1 MNSLPRS
8 FEELDTGR
16 WPPHPGGFSPWTM
29 VCSRWRSVAMHVP
42 AISVVSNQLIQL
54 TKTYLGR
61 SCNQPL
67 DLHFEWWI
75 DEGIWKG
82 PLRQRLTVLM
92 SYSRRWRRLS
102 LTKMNARNIHSVL
115 SRVNNL
121 GYFPQLTHLTVHKS
135 VAIEEFRRCFP
146 FIAVISTPAL

>member
-1 MNSLPRS
+1 M
-8 FEELDTGR
+8 
-16 WPPHPGGFSPWTM
+16 
-29 VCSRWRSVAMHVP
+29 CSRWRSVAMHVP

-146 FIAVISTPAL
+146 FIVAISTPALTELDISIARMKGLHKSFH